1 MDSKDGFTGLN
12 PRALVEPIPAFAG
25 IRYYFAGIGCYR
37 VGVRFIAHSFPVL
50 VCVFAHALAG
60 SRCKGG
66 LHFKATAMLSL
77 VLLIWWHGTDFCQG
91 LFKLPAFS
99 SGGALLQITV
109 RHQRGQLFRDGLG
122 RELIDHAFL

>member
-1 MDSKDGFTGLN
+1 MSSPTPLQ
-12 PRALVEPIPAFAG
+12 AAG
-25 IRYYFAGIGCYR
+25 A
-37 VGVRFIAHSFPVL
+37 
-50 VCVFAHALAG
+50 
-60 SRCKGG
+60 KGG
-66 LHFKATAMLSL
+66 LHFKEASMLSL